1 MELGAEEKCVAR
13 ADKLQESHQLCR
25 PLTRA
30 AACALEP
37 ACMDAATAQAEA
49 PAPCGHTSITGNFQ
63 TKFFWFLGFFFLFM
77 AAPTARGSS
86 QARGQEG
93 AAAESYATATATLDP

>member
-63 TKFFWFLGFFFLFM
+63 TKFFWFLGFFFFLWLH
-77 AAPTARGSS
+77 PQHVEVPKLGVKKELQLR
-86 QARGQEG
+86 
-93 AAAESYATATATLDP
+93 ATPQP